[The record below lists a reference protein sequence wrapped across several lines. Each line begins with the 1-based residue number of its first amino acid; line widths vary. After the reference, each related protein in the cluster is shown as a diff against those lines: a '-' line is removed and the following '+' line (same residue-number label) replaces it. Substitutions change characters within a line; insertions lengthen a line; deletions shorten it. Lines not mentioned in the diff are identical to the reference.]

1 MPVMMLTSLK
11 TLEIRKRERRRIE
24 RRMKRE
30 RKRSGVIMSQGV
42 LEGERNNRLAKTVEK
57 NVQKSGKIAIH
68 ERAAQTDH

>member
-1 MPVMMLTSLK
+1 
-11 TLEIRKRERRRIE
+11 
-24 RRMKRE
+24 MKRE